1 MRFDLLTWITD
12 VAEQASVTST
22 FWEFATGKTTT
33 SESTG
38 SVVRANIASSIRSL
52 KTESSNEHD

>member
-52 KTESSNEHD
+52 ETESPT